1 MTTATLINTQD
12 ILLKLCASVSDVL
25 SAASHNPVRHA
36 QMIQTIG
43 STSLRPD
50 IGCFVVF
57 DGGFSGLVIINF
69 EAAAAMELYRDYLL
83 NMGMS
88 EDDLATQ
95 YTSDEVANVMGELMN
110 QMVGDFTG
118 KISQQLQSNIT
129 QSQPK
134 MLTVNK
140 QLTISIDANLDSPV
154 FRRVAFTT
162 KQNNVFYL
170 EFAMD
175 DTEFTALDGFD
186 GGEAVDPDDLI
197 ASHSTANQAA
207 NTETVAGAN
216 PGKSAN
222 DLDLLDELGL

>member
-1 MTTATLINTQD
+1 MTAATVINTQD

-25 SAASHNPVRHA
+25 STATHNAVRHA

-83 NMGMS
+83 NMGMT

-118 KISQQLQSNIT
+118 KISLQLQSNIN

-140 QLTISIDANLDSPV
+140 QLTIAIDANLDQPV
-154 FRRVAFTT
+154 FRRVTFTT
-162 KQNNVFYL
+162 NKNNVFYL

-175 DTEFTALDGFD
+175 NTEFTAIDGFAGD
-186 GGEAVDPDDLI
+186 EAVDPDDLI
-197 ASHSTANQAA
+197 ASHSSAKSSTD
-207 NTETVAGAN
+207 TVAGAT